1 MSSWNADFMISKLIN
16 YRSVN
21 TRRSSRLA
29 QGTSNKEPVVSKQ
42 GTLTK
47 EKPPVVTKQ
56 DTPPVYK
63 PPVVTK
69 QDTPVEEKYKPFA
82 VTKENIEAIQK
93 SKMIGKGDFG
103 KTYLYKTGE
112 SVRIIKLVA
121 IQSKDH
127 LINEIQATQHNK
139 NLQHLTYTTVE
150 EGGKKPIQA
159 LCACKV
165 ISGGTSNDVIKH
177 KGTTYY
183 WFEML
188 QCVPYSFSEPEKNAG
203 NAPNLRLFLE
213 NICLACRTLVNF
225 GYLHNDFHM
234 GNVMLYE
241 NEGGRL
247 HPIIIDFGLIKHI
260 PKFEQEYTDVLTFAQ
275 ISTLLDNCNKNTVCL
290 DMGIVKSVFDKY
302 KDKTNEFFKKFT
314 LPTKT
319 SDSLGYSKSVAKQI
333 EKMMPKLPLLIK
345 LNIVVAAL
353 SNQYFSFSQKT
364 CGFRDPEWCG
374 VGTIIDAAGD
384 VIYEVRNPETLT
396 AKNQKNLTKG
406 LTQQFSSHEILWK
419 ILTEDFDPFLKK

>member
-1 MSSWNADFMISKLIN
+1 MSSWNAELMISELIN

-21 TRRSSRLA
+21 TRRSSRLG
-29 QGTSNKEPVVSKQ
+29 QGTSNTEP
-42 GTLTK
+42 TK
-47 EKPPVVTKQ
+47 HKPPVVTKQ
-56 DTPPVYK
+56 DTRTQNK

-103 KTYLYKTGE
+103 KTYLYNIGDSLK
-112 SVRIIKLVA
+112 VIKLVA

-165 ISGGTSNDVIKH
+165 ISGGASNDIIKH

-188 QCVPYSFSEPEKNAG
+188 KCVSYSFSEPRTNEH

-213 NICLACRTLVNF
+213 NICLACRTLVNS
-225 GYLHNDFHM
+225 GYFHNDFHM

-241 NEGGRL
+241 NEEGRL

-260 PKFEQEYTDVLTFAQ
+260 PKFEQFQEYTDVLTFAQ
-275 ISTLLDNCNKNTVCL
+275 IATLLDNCNKNTECV
-290 DMGIVKSVFDKY
+290 DMGSVKSVFDKY
-302 KDKTNEFFKKFT
+302 KAKTSEFFEKFT

-333 EKMMPKLPLLIK
+333 EKMMPNLPLLIK
-345 LNIVVAAL
+345 LNLVVAAL
-353 SNQYFSFSQKT
+353 SNQYFSFTQRT
-364 CGFRDPEWCG
+364 CGFRQPEWCG
-374 VGTIIDAAGD
+374 LGDIIDSAGD

-396 AKNQKNLTKG
+396 FKKQKNLIKG

-419 ILTEDFDPFLKK
+419 ILTEDFNPFLM